1 MLYTSLETL
10 LKEASQNPYPVYLI
24 HSAQSFKRQETTKR
38 LIAKVYHPVL
48 DEFNFQ
54 RFDGGSLN
62 VQDLSDAVEALPMMI
77 DRKCVV
83 VDGLDVE
90 GLPAEEYK
98 KLQQVLEDPPETCV
112 LILTVD
118 STDLKKSS
126 RFQKLTALAE
136 KKGAVVAL
144 GDLRESDWVKFA
156 RDRGKKLGCAF
167 EKDALERF
175 CALCPRDMQAMEQEL
190 EKLALYSAGE
200 PVTVDMVEDLTTKD
214 VQARAFDLAG
224 HLLSHRPERAF
235 ESLQA
240 LLNQKQP
247 PVAILGALAST
258 YVDLY
263 RAKAARQAGKGQEEI
278 VQAFDYKRKEFRV
291 QNALRSQGRYS
302 LEMLRQALE
311 ILNRCDLR
319 LKGDKTDP
327 AIILE
332 QAMAQLLLLH

>member
-1 MLYTSLETL
+1 
-10 LKEASQNPYPVYLI
+10 
-24 HSAQSFKRQETTKR
+24 
-38 LIAKVYHPVL
+38 
-48 DEFNFQ
+48 
-54 RFDGGSLN
+54 
-62 VQDLSDAVEALPMMI
+62 
-77 DRKCVV
+77 
-83 VDGLDVE
+83 
-90 GLPAEEYK
+90 
-98 KLQQVLEDPPETCV
+98 
-112 LILTVD
+112 
-118 STDLKKSS
+118 
-126 RFQKLTALAE
+126 
-136 KKGAVVAL
+136 
-144 GDLRESDWVKFA
+144 
-156 RDRGKKLGCAF
+156 
-167 EKDALERF
+167 
-175 CALCPRDMQAMEQEL
+175 
-190 EKLALYSAGE
+190 
-200 PVTVDMVEDLTTKD
+200 MVEDLTTKD